1 MEGERGRGG
10 EGCVMLCSPVE
21 SASNLPNDESD
32 TMQSDSVKSKF
43 LRSSGRAEIES
54 LLALLSLEGR
64 EQAAATKRAVKVRLV

>member
-1 MEGERGRGG
+1 
-10 EGCVMLCSPVE
+10 
-21 SASNLPNDESD
+21 
-32 TMQSDSVKSKF
+32 MQSDSVKSKF